1 MWFKTIKITKRRKYT
16 KKKNN
21 TALKKF
27 IIYAIL
33 WFWLVWVVWG
43 IWMYNVYIKS
53 LPSIKKLE
61 EINIKESSTIYDRTG
76 NELYTLFWDE
86 KRTYVWYQQI
96 SKNMINAIVAWEDKT
111 FFENPGIDFK
121 WLIRAVFNYATG
133 KSDRIEGTSTISQ
146 QLIKVVFLSN
156 ERKLERKI
164 KEAYLSYKM
173 TQNYSKEKILEL
185 YLNKIS
191 FWSNAFWV
199 EQASLTFF
207 WKRANELS
215 ILESSIIASIPKWP
229 TYYSPYNHFTR
240 LVGNLYTYP
249 KWDINS
255 VTNLIKKS
263 DLDEQK
269 QLVEKFKNLL
279 TNLKATRLWE
289 NGVLLCNLN
298 KTDLKRNYNIDKD
311 GCLIMNYSDLLGFLN
326 SVRLEDEWNQI
337 EYQTGR
343 KDFIL
348 GRMLE
353 DNYITFDE
361 YREALLS
368 SIWFEFK
375 EYRENIKHPHF
386 VMYVREYL
394 AGKYWEE
401 LLEEWGLK
409 IYTTLDSNLQKKA
422 EEIVKT
428 QTKSNLEKFDSN
440 NAAMVSIDNTNGDII
455 AYVWWADYFNKEI
468 DGNVNMIT
476 AKRQP
481 GSSFKSF
488 VYALAIDKNPL
499 SPHTPIYDL
508 PTKFPGNYEPKNF
521 NGKFSG
527 KMTLMTALNHSR
539 NIPAIKLYFLAGE
552 QKWIIDYL
560 KTVGV
565 QSLQE
570 KFYYWAPLALWTGE
584 MTPLE
589 MAQAYSVFSN
599 MWKKIEINPILKI
612 LDSKGLVIEEKK
624 QTPGKQVLDEKTAY
638 IMNYILS
645 NTASR
650 PDEYWNTHLALK
662 DRLAWAKT
670 GTSNKTYI
678 TNGKTELFPGD
689 LWTAGYT
696 PQITTVVWAGN
707 TNGKA
712 IKLNGDGLNG
722 AAPIWKQFME
732 YAHQNKEKATWKVP
746 EWLKFTKISKISWLL
761 APEGFE
767 PSMTVDSLFTN
778 TPTEFDRSLQPIQLD
793 ALCNGKVWPNTPS
806 VAIKSG
812 YYIAY
817 HSIDPNNKVWEEWV
831 QKRAKEHGYKE
842 FTNISNIIT
851 DYKDIECVRD
861 MKLVSGANIEVKSR
875 IENGETFVNGYNYV
889 EIWYR
894 SNNPLTK
901 LQILLWN
908 NIIQE
913 IRIDNKT
920 SWVYVGWLNIP
931 TGYSG
936 DYTLTIRAIDIV
948 YMSGEEKKD
957 IKVVL
962 NDTIPPVINVINPE
976 KDSISLYNDQYFN
989 LRGTIQDRS
998 KIRAINI
1005 YINNQPHKIWIESRE
1020 FAIEINKD
1028 NSLPIWF
1035 HTIKIEAVDLTFNKS
1050 EKIINLE
1057 IMPR

>member
-1 MWFKTIKITKRRKYT
+1 MWFKTIKITKRRKYN

-21 TALKKF
+21 KVLKKF
-27 IIYAIL
+27 IIYAIVWFCLL
-33 WFWLVWVVWG
+33 WIIWVVW
-43 IWMYNVYIKS
+43 MYNAYIKP
-53 LPSIKKLE
+53 LPSITKLE
-61 EINIKESSTIYDRTG
+61 EINIKESSTIYDRAG
-76 NELYTLFWDE
+76 NELYSLFWDE
-86 KRTYVWYQQI
+86 KRTYVGYHQI

-121 WLIRAVFNYATG
+121 WLLRALFNYVTW

-164 KEAYLSYKM
+164 KEAYLSYEM
-173 TQNYSKEKILEL
+173 TKKYSKEKILEL

-191 FWSNAFWV
+191 FWSNAFGV

-207 WKRANELS
+207 WKRANELD
-215 ILESSIIASIPKWP
+215 ILEASIVASIPKWP

-249 KWDINS
+249 KWDESS

-263 DLDEQK
+263 DLEEK
-269 QLVEKFKNLL
+269 KELVEKFKDLISNI
-279 TNLKATRLWE
+279 KATRLWE

-298 KTDLKRNYNIDKD
+298 KADFKRNYNIDRD
-311 GCLIMNYSDLLGFLN
+311 GCLIMNYSGLLGFLN
-326 SVRLEDEWNQI
+326 SIRLENEWSQI

-348 GRMLE
+348 WRMLE
-353 DNYITFDE
+353 DNYIDFDE
-361 YREALLS
+361 YRASLLS

-394 AGKYWEE
+394 AGKYGEE

-409 IYTTLDSNLQKKA
+409 IYTTLDPDLQKKA

-428 QTKSNLEKFDSN
+428 QTKTNFETFDSN
-440 NAAMVSIDNTNGDII
+440 NAAMVSIDNATGDII

-488 VYALAIDKNPL
+488 VFALAIDKNPFGT
-499 SPHTPIYDL
+499 HTPIYDL
-508 PTKFPGNYEPKNF
+508 PTKFPGDYEPKNF

-539 NIPAIKLYFLAGE
+539 NIPAVKLYFLAGE
-552 QKWIIDYL
+552 QKGIIDYL
-560 KTVGV
+560 KTVWV
-565 QSLQE
+565 NSLQE
-570 KFYYWAPLALWTGE
+570 NFYYGAPLALWTGE

-589 MAQAYSVFSN
+589 MAQAYSVFAN
-599 MWKKIEINPILKI
+599 MWKKIEANPILKI

-638 IMNYILS
+638 IMNHILS

-650 PDEYWNTHLALK
+650 PDEFWNRHLALNN
-662 DRLAWAKT
+662 RLAWAKT

-678 TNGKTELFPGD
+678 TNGRRELFPGD

-696 PQITTVVWAGN
+696 PQITTVVWAWN

-712 IKLNGDGLNG
+712 IKKNGDGLNG

-732 YAHQNKEKATWKVP
+732 YAHQNKDRATWQMP
-746 EWLKFTKISKISWLL
+746 EWLNFTKVSRISWLL
-761 APEGFE
+761 APDGFE
-767 PSMTVDSLFTN
+767 PSMTVESLFTN
-778 TPTEFDRSLQPIQLD
+778 IPTEFDKSLQPIQID
-793 ALCNGKVWPNTPS
+793 ALCNGKVGPNTPPA
-806 VAIKSG
+806 AIKTG

-831 QKRAKEHGYKE
+831 QKRAQENGYKE
-842 FTNISNIIT
+842 FSGIPNIIT
-851 DYKDIECVRD
+851 DYKDVECVRD
-861 MKLVSGANIEVKSR
+861 TGLISSANIEVRSR

-894 SNNPLTK
+894 SSNPITK
-901 LQILLWN
+901 LQVLLWN
-908 NIIQE
+908 NMIQE
-913 IRIDNKT
+913 IKIDNKT
-920 SWVYVGWLNIP
+920 SGVYVWGLNIP

-962 NDTIPPVINVINPE
+962 NDTTPPIITVTNPE
-976 KDSISLYNDQYFN
+976 KDSISLYNGQYFN
-989 LRGTIQDRS
+989 LRGTVQDRS
-998 KIRAINI
+998 RIRAINI
-1005 YINNQPHKIWIESRE
+1005 YVNDQPHKIWIEARE
-1020 FAIEINKD
+1020 FAVEINKD
-1028 NSLPIWF
+1028 NSLPIWT
-1035 HTIKIEAVDLTFNKS
+1035 HSIKIEAVDLAFNKS
-1050 EKIINLE
+1050 EKIISLE